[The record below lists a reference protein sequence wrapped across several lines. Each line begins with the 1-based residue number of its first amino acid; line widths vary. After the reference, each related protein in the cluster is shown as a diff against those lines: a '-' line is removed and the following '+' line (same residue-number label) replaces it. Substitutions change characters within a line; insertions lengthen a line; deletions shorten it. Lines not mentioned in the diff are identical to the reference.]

1 MVFLYAFL
9 YNRKEKEYFM
19 FIDRAVIE
27 VRSGK
32 GGDGAIAFLREK
44 FVAKGGPAG
53 GNGGRGGSIFLRANK
68 AINTLFNFRH
78 SKTFIANDGEK
89 GGIKNQYGKYA
100 DDVIID
106 VPVGTVVYA
115 EKEHE
120 FLGDLNE
127 DGKIIKVAKGGRG
140 GRGNS
145 CFKSSTN
152 RVPKI
157 AENGEPGERK
167 RLILELK
174 LLADVGLVGFPSV
187 GKSTL
192 LSVVSSARPEIA
204 DYPFTTITPNLGVV
218 SVKDGSSFVMADLP
232 GLIEGAHQGKGLGL
246 QFLRHIERCRL
257 IVHVIDLSNTGRD
270 PYDDYLII
278 KKELEAYGFALDKR
292 PEIIVA
298 SKMDEEG
305 ANDRLTYLQNKIKAP
320 IIPISAITEDGIDEL
335 LYKCSSL
342 LVNTPMFPLFDEKEE
357 ELDHKTYTLEDEEPF
372 FTIQR
377 IKAHVWNIG
386 GDKMLKFYRM
396 SNISTDEGMMLLMS
410 KIRALRIDDVLED
423 MGAEDGDTVIL
434 DDFEFEYV
442 R

>member
-1 MVFLYAFL
+1 
-9 YNRKEKEYFM
+9 M

-32 GGDGAIAFLREK
+32 GGDGAIAFLHEK
-44 FVAKGGPAG
+44 YVAKGGPAG
-53 GNGGRGGSIFLRANK
+53 GNGGRGGSIYLRASK
-68 AINTLFNFRH
+68 TINTLFNFRH

-100 DDVIID
+100 EDVIVD
-106 VPVGTVVYA
+106 VPVGTVVYL
-115 EKEHE
+115 EKDKE

-127 DGKIIKVAKGGRG
+127 DGKIVMVAKGGRG

-192 LSVVSSARPEIA
+192 LSVVSAAKPEIA

-246 QFLRHIERCRL
+246 QFLRHIERCRV
-257 IVHVIDLSNTGRD
+257 IVHVIDLSETGRD
-270 PYDDYLII
+270 PFEDYKII
-278 KKELEAYGFALDKR
+278 NNELKEYGFALDKR
-292 PEIIVA
+292 PQIIVA

-305 ANDRLTYLQNKIKAP
+305 ADEKLKKLEKQIGKE
-320 IIPISAITEDGIDEL
+320 IIPISAITEDNIDKL
-335 LYKCSSL
+335 LYKCSEVLKS
-342 LVNTPMFPLFDEKEE
+342 TPLFPLYDAKEE
-357 ELDHKTYTLEDEEPF
+357 NLDHKTYTLEDEEPY
-372 FTIQR
+372 FTIR
-377 IKAHVWNIG
+377 RLDAHTWSIEG
-386 GDKMLKFYRM
+386 EKMLKFYHM
-396 SNISTDEGMMLLMS
+396 TNISTDEGMMVLMS
-410 KIRALRIDDVLED
+410 KIRSLRIDDELENR
-423 MGAEDGDTVIL
+423 GATDGDTVIL